1 MYIITYATHTER
13 YLTTLKESCPDLV
26 VLGYGKKWKGLGDK
40 VLATLEFCRQH
51 PDDIICFIDGFDS
64 VVLSSKDEILQ
75 KYKSLQTPLVMS
87 HGAKGGVFLKYMQ
100 DKVFGKC
107 KNIRLNSG
115 MFIGTSESIIEFW
128 KDYKYGNDQT
138 YATQQCKKFNM
149 KIDVNH
155 DIFYNY
161 SSYDDIVVK
170 NDKLYV
176 NGIETCVISC
186 PGNSN
191 INPYLKQ
198 LGYSPP
204 EIEINYKDKINT
216 YLKAFLPEMIVF
228 LFACICFCTC
238 SFPIAIGVSILLF
251 TTLVEY
257 ELNIKHYPISMF
269 YKMICLQVDLLH
281 VVVWMTFGYL
291 MLNFTCNMKKLVLLN
306 TFYLIVVLCFYFFKR
321 CILTIIP
328 NQLTNTN
335 FVWTA
340 PDKRLQYFFDLDK
353 QYLNGKKDDTNMWMD
368 LNKLAC
374 FTIICLN
381 LYCYSQLYSKNER
394 IYK

>member
-13 YLTTLKESCPDLV
+13 YLTTLKESCPDLI
-26 VLGYGKKWKGLGDK
+26 VLGNGKKWNGLGDK

-51 PDDIICFIDGFDS
+51 PDDIICFVDGFDS
-64 VVLSSKDEILQ
+64 VILSSKDEILQ

-87 HGAKGGVFLKYMQ
+87 HAIKKGVLQKYMQ
-100 DKVFGKC
+100 DKLFGKC
-107 KNIRLNSG
+107 KNARLNSG
-115 MFIGTSESIIEFW
+115 MFIGTSESIIAFW
-128 KDYKYGNDQT
+128 KDYQGGDDQI
-138 YATQQCKKFNM
+138 YATQQCKKFDM

-170 NDKLYV
+170 NDRLYV
-176 NGIETCVISC
+176 NGKTTCVISC
-186 PGNSN
+186 LGNSS

-204 EIEINYKDKINT
+204 EITFNFKYRINT
-216 YLKAFLPEMIVF
+216 YLKDFLPEMVVF
-228 LFACICFCTC
+228 LFVCICFCTF
-238 SFPIAIGVSILLF
+238 SFPAAMVVSVLLF

-269 YKMICLQVDLLH
+269 YKIICLQVDLLH
-281 VVVWMTFGYL
+281 VVVWLTFVYL

-328 NQLTNTN
+328 NELTNTN
-335 FVWTA
+335 FVWTT
-340 PDKRLQYFFDLDK
+340 PDKRLRYFFDLDK
-353 QYLNGKKDDTNMWMD
+353 QYLNGKKDDTNLWMD

-381 LYCYSQLYSKNER
+381 LYCYSQL
-394 IYK
+394 